1 MSEPSLIDKV
11 ADLLGNSS
19 TDRKDAFKRSFKAPK
34 AGSDEVKSLND
45 YFRVE
50 LSKVEASTIDE
61 RGCLIDNIPPAKWL
75 HYFQLHVLPT
85 LVRFGLPKD

>member
-11 ADLLGNSS
+11 ADLLGNSNAA
-19 TDRKDAFKRSFKAPK
+19 RKDAFKRSFKAPK
-34 AGSDEVKSLND
+34 AGGDEVKSLND

-61 RGCLIDNIPPAKWL
+61 RGCLIDDIPPAKWL
-75 HYFQLHVLPT
+75 QYFEVHVLPT
-85 LVRFGLPKD
+85 LVRFELPKD

>member
-1 MSEPSLIDKV
+1 MSERSLVDKV

-19 TDRKDAFKRSFKAPK
+19 AARKSAFVRSFSAPK
-34 AGSDEVKSLND
+34 AGGDEVKSLND

-61 RGCLIDNIPPAKWL
+61 RGCLLDGIAPSKWL
-75 HYFQLHVLPT
+75 QYFEAHVLPT
-85 LVRFGLPKD
+85 LVRFELPKD

>member
-19 TDRKDAFKRSFKAPK
+19 TARKDAFKRSIKAPK
-34 AGSDEVKSLND
+34 AGDDEVKVLNN

-50 LSKVEASTIDE
+50 LSKVEASTTDE

-75 HYFQLHVLPT
+75 QYFEVHVLPT
-85 LVRFGLPKD
+85 LVRFDLPKD